1 MLSGLFLYSFQN
13 CFPSLTLRYPSCS
26 ICNGILVHVVQV
38 YCPLEGSPYH
48 RTINV
53 FACPSRECFGKSES
67 WTVLRSQCL
76 ETEATQAQEP
86 KANQEATMAT
96 RDWCEGADDWGMDE
110 ETESSAPPASS
121 SMDMD
126 FTSQL
131 QGLSLKEQTQSS
143 VPAGEGLL
151 LPGPVPTFQPYYISV
166 EDEGEFCVD
175 ADMDHAQRLLKE
187 YQRREGVDVQQLIS
201 CDGEGESEKYEKTKA
216 THGDEIFHKFM
227 KKISLCQ
234 EQVLSCDEGESEK
247 YEKTKA
253 THGDEI
259 FHKFMKKISL
269 CQEQV
274 LRYSR
279 NGQPLF
285 ITAPL
290 SNMKQMVPCCR
301 SCGSLRRFEFQI
313 MPALVGMLKSI
324 NADGLTVEFGTVL
337 IYTCE
342 KSCWSPSNQTP
353 LEEFLF
359 VQADPDQKL
368 FK

>member
-1 MLSGLFLYSFQN
+1 MFGLFLYYFQN

-48 RTINV
+48 RTVNV
-53 FACPSRECFGKSES
+53 FACTSRACFGKSES

-76 ETEATQAQEP
+76 ETEAKQAQEP

-110 ETESSAPPASS
+110 ETESSAPPANS
-121 SMDMD
+121 SMDTD

-131 QGLSLKEQTQSS
+131 QGLSLREHLQSS

-166 EDEGEFCVD
+166 VDEGEFCVD

-201 CDGEGESEKYEKTKA
+201 CEGESEIYEKTKA
-216 THGDEIFHKFM
+216 RHGDEIFLKFM
-227 KKISLCQ
+227 KKIS
-234 EQVLSCDEGESEK
+234 V
-247 YEKTKA
+247 
-253 THGDEI
+253 
-259 FHKFMKKISL
+259 

-301 SCGSLRRFEFQI
+301 SCGSPRRFEFQI
-313 MPALVGMLKSI
+313 MPALVSMLKSI
-324 NADGLTVEFGTVL
+324 NTEGLTVEFGTVL

-342 KSCWSPSNQTP
+342 KSCWPPGNQTP

-359 VQADPDQKL
+359 VQTDPDQKL

>member
-1 MLSGLFLYSFQN
+1 MAAEQRQFIECVLLGTRDAEIDAKRNTSSCFTSKIGELPN

-48 RTINV
+48 RTVNV

-86 KANQEATMAT
+86 KANKVAAMAT

-110 ETESSAPPASS
+110 ETESSAPPANS
-121 SMDMD
+121 SMETD

-131 QGLSLKEQTQSS
+131 QGLNLREQTQSS

-166 EDEGEFCVD
+166 VDEGEFCVD

-187 YQRREGVDVQQLIS
+187 YQTREGVDVQQLIS

-216 THGDEIFHKFM
+216 RHGDEIFLKFM
-227 KKISLCQ
+227 KKIS
-234 EQVLSCDEGESEK
+234 V
-247 YEKTKA
+247 
-253 THGDEI
+253 
-259 FHKFMKKISL
+259 

-279 NGQPLF
+279 KGQPLF
-285 ITAPL
+285 ITSPP
-290 SNMKQMVPCCR
+290 SNVKQMVPCCR
-301 SCGSLRRFEFQI
+301 SCGSPRIFEFQI
-313 MPALVGMLKSI
+313 MPALVSMLKSI
-324 NADGLTVEFGTVL
+324 NTDGLTVEFGTVL

-342 KSCWSPSNQTP
+342 KSCWPPSNQTP

-359 VQADPDQKL
+359 VQTDPDQKF